1 MYLTRYKILNIK
13 CSDIEIK
20 DQAQNSFAGI
30 MLLIW
35 CSLDLIRFPFY
46 ALNTWKIAPVMMA
59 ELRYYAELFLYPVSL
74 IAESKNNLWRSIYI
88 LYS

>member
-1 MYLTRYKILNIK
+1 
-13 CSDIEIK
+13 
-20 DQAQNSFAGI
+20 
-30 MLLIW
+30 
-35 CSLDLIRFPFY
+35 
-46 ALNTWKIAPVMMA
+46 MMA